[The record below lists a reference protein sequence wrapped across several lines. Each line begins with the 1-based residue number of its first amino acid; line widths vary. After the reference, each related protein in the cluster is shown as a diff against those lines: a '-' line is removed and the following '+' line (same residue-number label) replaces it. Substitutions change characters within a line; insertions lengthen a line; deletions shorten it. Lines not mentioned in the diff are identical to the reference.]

1 MHEFVLG
8 IRRYLITVERRNGR
22 RNEPNL
28 LDFAVRML
36 AVVIVTIFLYPF
48 FNHEK
53 STVNCLAW
61 HDVKTDAETCRGL

>member
-8 IRRYLITVERRNGR
+8 IRRYLITVERRNGT

-36 AVVIVTIFLYPF
+36 AVVIVTIFLYF
-48 FNHEK
+48 FQP
-53 STVNCLAW
+53 
-61 HDVKTDAETCRGL
+61 